1 MNEPSSTKS
10 TQPPTCLQNFNPFIQ
25 WVRRDGTPPYF
36 YDYPPIASERDT
48 DSRLCPSTKS
58 GTTLSPIIYSL
69 SPLKL
74 ITKTLI
80 GTYPYRLRIRCLSKL
95 DDSDCRPVD
104 DRRSHFSGSLNA
116 FRSTTQHTTPF
127 GRALLFAYKH

>member
-1 MNEPSSTKS
+1 MNLP
-10 TQPPTCLQNFNPFIQ
+10 LQNPPNHPPACKNSTHSYLQ